1 MTAMSDLRR
10 SRQTLQQVAVHIVAR
25 ARQQATGRF
34 SLRVTAGGFG
44 TPEFE
49 PGPRRVRVA
58 SGTLI
63 VESDAPGA
71 ARTGTQAIAGSSL
84 RQLADLAE
92 VDLGRELD
100 VGADTPELGDL
111 DAPLRLDTGAASA
124 VTGWFAHVA
133 LVLDRVLTALPSNS
147 EPSLV
152 RLWPEHFDVA
162 VDVAARSGLRV
173 NLGGSP
179 GDSFSDEPYVYVG
192 PWTGD
197 RPGDASFWNAPFG
210 AARSEPDP
218 DRAVD
223 FLLDGVARLAAQ
235 N

>member
-1 MTAMSDLRR
+1 MTDTTGLER
-10 SRQTLQQVAVHIVAR
+10 SRRTLQRVAVHIVAR

-34 SLRVTAGGFG
+34 SLRVTEGGFG

-58 SGTLI
+58 SGSLI

-71 ARTGTQAIAGSSL
+71 ARTRTRAIDGSSL
-84 RQLADLAE
+84 RQLAELAGL
-92 VDLGRELD
+92 DLGRALD
-100 VGADTPELGDL
+100 VGPDTPELGDV
-111 DAPLRLDTGAASA
+111 DAPLAIDPGGAEEI
-124 VTGWFAHVA
+124 TRWFAHVA
-133 LVLDRVLTALPSNS
+133 TVIDRVLTELPADS
-147 EPSLV
+147 EPSLT

-162 VDVAARSGLRV
+162 IDVAARPGLRV

-179 GDSFSDEPYVYVG
+179 GDSFSAEPYLYVG
-192 PWTGD
+192 PWTD
-197 RPGDASFWNAPFG
+197 ARPGGSPFWNAPFG

-223 FLLDGVARLAAQ
+223 FMLDGIARLAAQ

>member
-1 MTAMSDLRR
+1 
-10 SRQTLQQVAVHIVAR
+10 
-25 ARQQATGRF
+25 
-34 SLRVTAGGFG
+34 
-44 TPEFE
+44 
-49 PGPRRVRVA
+49 VRVA

-71 ARTGTQAIAGSSL
+71 AHTSRHAIAGSSL

-100 VGADTPELGDL
+100 VGADTPELGDV
-111 DAPLRLDTGAASA
+111 DAPLWLETGAAA
-124 VTGWFAHVA
+124 EITGWFTHVA
-133 LVLDRVLTALPSNS
+133 TVLDRVLTALPVSS
-147 EPSLV
+147 ERSLV

-162 VDVAARSGLRV
+162 VDVAAGSGSRV

-179 GDSFSDEPYVYVG
+179 GDAFSDEPYLYVG
-192 PWTGD
+192 PWTDD

-210 AARSEPDP
+210 AARSERDP

-223 FLLDGVARLAAQ
+223 FLLDGVARLGAQ